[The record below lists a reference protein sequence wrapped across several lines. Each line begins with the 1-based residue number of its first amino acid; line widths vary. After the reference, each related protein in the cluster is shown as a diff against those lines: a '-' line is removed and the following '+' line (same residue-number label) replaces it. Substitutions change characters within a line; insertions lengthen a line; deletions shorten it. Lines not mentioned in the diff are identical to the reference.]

1 MPASATNS
9 PPRAQLDALRRGAV
23 EIIPEEELL
32 KKLER
37 GTPLR
42 VKLGIDPTGP
52 DLHLGH
58 TVVLRKLRQFQ
69 DFGHTAVLIVG
80 DFTARIGDPSG
91 RNEMRPHLT
100 SEQIE
105 RNVARYREQAWKIL
119 DPDRTELRYNSEW
132 LGKLTAEQIIRLA
145 ATHTVAQ
152 LLEREDFDTR
162 YKAQQPIA
170 LHEFLYPLYQGYD
183 SVAVQADVELGGT
196 EQKFNLLVGRELQ
209 RNNPIGPAQPPQ
221 VVFIMPI
228 LVGLDGEQRMG
239 KSLGNYVAV
248 EDPPDEMFGKLMS
261 LPDKAVMNYLE
272 LLTDMAEADLL
283 ACRHQIET
291 KGPAARDV
299 KLLLASR
306 IVAQYHGDE
315 AAASVREHWARLFQ
329 GGDDAGA
336 TIETD
341 DLPIPV
347 GWDGKT
353 LPLLT
358 VLTDLDLAPSKSEAK
373 RLILQGGVRV
383 NGLRVED
390 GAFGLEVKPGTV
402 ITVGK
407 RRRVRLVSP

>member
-1 MPASATNS
+1 MPASATTVA
-9 PPRAQLDALRRGAV
+9 PRVQLDALRRGAV
-23 EIIPEEELL
+23 EVIPEEELL
-32 KKLER
+32 KKLQSGR
-37 GTPLR
+37 PLR

-91 RNEMRPHLT
+91 RNEMRPQLT
-100 SEQIE
+100 TSDIE
-105 RNVARYREQAWKIL
+105 KNVARYREQAQKIL
-119 DPDRTELRYNSEW
+119 DAERTELRYNSEW

-152 LLEREDFDTR
+152 ILEREDFNAR

-209 RNNPIGPAQPPQ
+209 RSNPIGPAQPPQ

-261 LPDKAVMNYLE
+261 LPDKAVPNFVE
-272 LLTDMAEADLL
+272 LLTELPLDVAKAGV
-283 ACRHQIET
+283 AS
-291 KGPAARDV
+291 GGVAARDA
-299 KLLLASR
+299 KMQLASAL
-306 IVAQYHGDE
+306 VAQYHGD
-315 AAASVREHWARLFQ
+315 AAAQSVRENWARLFQ
-329 GGDDAGA
+329 GGDDATA

-341 DLPIPV
+341 DLPIPF

-353 LPLLT
+353 LPMLS
-358 VLTDLDLAPSKSEAK
+358 VLTDLGLAPSKSEAR
-373 RLILQGGVRV
+373 RLITQGGVRV
-383 NGLRVED
+383 DGLRVVD
-390 GAFGLEVKPGTV
+390 AVFAIEVKPGTV